1 VTPLDGIK
9 VLDLS
14 RLLPGPFASLL
25 LADMGATVDKVE
37 DPGGGDYLRHMPPQI
52 EGTSSI
58 FLALNRGKR
67 SAVIDLKKPAARDLF
82 LRMVARYDVVLE
94 QFRPGVLDRLGLS
107 HATLLE
113 KNPRLVV
120 CALTGYGQDGPL
132 AHKAGHD
139 LNYLARAGIL
149 AFQGPAGAPPQPPG
163 FQLADVSGGLYSV
176 IGILGALRERDRT
189 GRGQVVDIS
198 MLESAMGFAAASLG
212 MLFGHMMPTRGA
224 DALTGGI
231 APYSTYETSD
241 GKYVTLA
248 SLEPKFWMAFANGV
262 GIEVDMGA
270 LMPGPHQ
277 AELKQKVAAI
287 FKSKTRAE
295 WEAFSQKHDCCLE
308 PVLAADE
315 LMHDAHIRARGLFFE
330 LESPW
335 GRIPQFRLP
344 LTPKS
349 DGATFRAPPK
359 QGEHTAEILR
369 ECGETE
375 DSIKALRDVGAIA

>member
-1 VTPLDGIK
+1 MQPLAGVK

-52 EGTSSI
+52 AGTSSI

-113 KNPRLVV
+113 KNPKLVV

-139 LNYLARAGIL
+139 LNYIARAGIL
-149 AFQGPAGAPPQPPG
+149 AFQGPTGAPPQPPG

-189 GRGQVVDIS
+189 GKGQVVDIS
-198 MLESAMGFAAASLG
+198 MLECAMGFAAASIG
-212 MLFGHMMPTRGA
+212 ALFAGATLARGA

-231 APYSTYETSD
+231 APYCTYETKD

-248 SLEPKFWMAFANGV
+248 SLEPKFWMGFANGV
-262 GIEVDMGA
+262 GLEVDMGA

-277 AELKQKVAAI
+277 AALKEKVAAI

-295 WEAFSQKHDCCLE
+295 WEDFSRAHDVCLE
-308 PVLAADE
+308 PALAADE
-315 LMHDAHIRARGLFFE
+315 LMQDAHIRARGLFFE

-335 GRIPQFRLP
+335 GTIPQFRLP
-344 LTPKS
+344 LTPKPS
-349 DGATFRAPPK
+349 ETTFRAPPK

-369 ECGETE
+369 ECGES
-375 DSIKALRDVGAIA
+375 DASIAALRESGAIG